1 MTKHRNTILATS
13 LLFSL
18 SLSTG
23 AMAQQEYEEPSAPPA
38 SAGQQ
43 QYQTGGSIDEKTVE
57 QFASAYQEILEI
69 QVGLSDELKE
79 VSESDKARELQQ
91 QAQQEMLQVVEQ
103 NGLSVDD
110 YNNVVAQMQQDVT
123 LRNQILDLIDQ

>member
-1 MTKHRNTILATS
+1 MTKHRITVLAAS
-13 LLFSL
+13 LLFAY
-18 SLSTG
+18 STG
-23 AMAQQEYEEPSAPPA
+23 ALAQQNYEEPSAPPTN
-38 SAGQQ
+38 QQ
-43 QYQTGGSIDEKTVE
+43 QYQTGGSIDKQTVK
-57 QFASAYQEILEI
+57 QFASAYQEVLEI
-69 QVGLSDELKE
+69 QVGLSDELKD